1 MRSLK
6 FLLTLIFC
14 GWVKGIMVGKGNYM
28 EVCLRGIGSGLSPR
42 CLGLRK
48 RRNFR
53 GIFY

>member
-6 FLLTLIFC
+6 IPSYINLLWL
-14 GWVKGIMVGKGNYM
+14 GKGNYM
-28 EVCLRGIGSGLSPR
+28 EVCSRGIGSGLSPR